1 MVNNMKQEQ
10 KLKVVVIGGGSSY
23 TPELVEGLLKRHHEL
38 PITDLW
44 LVDIEAGL
52 EKAQIIADL
61 TKRMINK
68 VNCEINVH
76 LTTDRK
82 LALKDAD
89 FVCSQFRAGRLEA
102 RLRDERIALKYRM
115 IGQETNGLGGFSN
128 ACRTIPIALEIAKEM
143 EALCPN
149 AWLLNFTNPSGMVTE
164 ALLKHSS
171 IKTVG
176 LCNVPVNME
185 LGAAKMLGAKRE
197 DITMQIAG
205 LNHLV
210 WARKVLHE
218 GQDKL
223 GEVINQLLGGN
234 DQMMPKNIPPFE
246 WDGELIRSL
255 NIIPCAYLRYYY
267 QSRDILDKE
276 FEASKN
282 NANRADLVAQ
292 VEKQLLEIYKDP
304 MLDTKPQLLEE
315 RGGAYYSEAACELMS
330 SIYNNKRSIMHV
342 NTRNNGAIQGLPDD
356 CAVEVSSVITSSE
369 IIPLNV
375 EPFDSDTLRLIQ
387 QMKEFESLTV
397 KAAITGDIATAKR
410 ALILNPIVDTGSHID
425 EALLET
431 IRENLEFMPAFAHR
445 LT

>member
-76 LTTDRK
+76 LTTDRQ

-387 QMKEFESLTV
+387 QMKEFETLTV

>member
-1 MVNNMKQEQ
+1 MQQNQ
-10 KLKVVVIGGGSSY
+10 KLKVTVIGGGSSY

-38 PITDLW
+38 PISDLW
-44 LVDIEAGL
+44 LVDIEQGM
-52 EKAQIIADL
+52 EKAEIIAAL

-68 VNCEINVH
+68 AGCEINVH

-82 LALKDAD
+82 SALKDAN
-89 FVCSQFRAGRLEA
+89 FVCSQFRAGRMEA

-128 ACRTIPIALEIAKEM
+128 ACRTIPIALDIAKEM
-143 EALCPN
+143 EQLCPN

-164 ALLKHSS
+164 ALIKHST

-185 LGAAKMLGAKRE
+185 LGAAKMLDAERK

-210 WARKVLHE
+210 WARKVLHKGE
-218 GQDKL
+218 DKL
-223 GEVINQLLGGN
+223 GELIEQLLGGN

-246 WDGELIRSL
+246 WDSELIRSL
-255 NIIPCAYLRYYY
+255 NIVPCAYLRYYY

-276 FEASKN
+276 FAASESN
-282 NANRADLVAQ
+282 TNRADLVAK
-292 VEKQLLEIYKDP
+292 VEQQLLEIYKDP
-304 MLDTKPQLLEE
+304 MLDTKPKLLEE

-330 SIYNNKRSIMHV
+330 SIHNNKRSIMHV

-356 CAVEVSSVITSSE
+356 CAVEVSSVITSSA
-369 IIPLNV
+369 ILPLNV

-387 QMKEFESLTV
+387 QMKEFETLTV
-397 KAAITGDIATAKR
+397 KAAMTGDIATAKR
-410 ALILNPIVDTGSHID
+410 ALILNPIVDSGSHID
-425 EALLET
+425 EALQET
-431 IRENLEFMPAFAHR
+431 IRENLDFMPAFAHR
-445 LT
+445 LA

>member
-210 WARKVLHE
+210 WARKVLHK

-234 DQMMPKNIPPFE
+234 DQMMPKNIPPFK

-387 QMKEFESLTV
+387 QMKEFETLTV

>member
-76 LTTDRK
+76 LTTDRQ

-387 QMKEFESLTV
+387 QMKEFESPTV